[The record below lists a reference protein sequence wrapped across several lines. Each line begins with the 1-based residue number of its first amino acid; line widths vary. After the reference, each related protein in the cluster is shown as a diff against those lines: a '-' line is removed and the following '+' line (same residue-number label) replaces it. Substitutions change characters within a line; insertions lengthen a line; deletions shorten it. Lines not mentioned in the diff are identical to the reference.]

1 MNWEKFFT
9 FIGWFLLC
17 FLACSFIGL
26 LIIGVVLGL
35 CFLLQYNIFIGLLF
49 VGVIVGIVLLIDFNI
64 YVAAGIIIG
73 IIALCMTIDIMKED

>member
-1 MNWEKFFT
+1 MNWEKFFI

-26 LIIGVVLGL
+26 L
-35 CFLLQYNIFIGLLF
+35 FIGI
-49 VGVIVGIVLLIDFNI
+49 IVGILLFLEFNV

-73 IIALCMTIDIMKED
+73 IIALCMTIEIMKED

>member
-1 MNWEKFFT
+1 MNLDKFFT

-26 LIIGVVLGL
+26 LIIG
-35 CFLLQYNIFIGLLF
+35 I
-49 VGVIVGIVLLIDFNI
+49 IVGILLLLEFNV

>member
-1 MNWEKFFT
+1 MDLEKIFT
-9 FIGWFLLC
+9 FIGWFILC
-17 FLACSFIGL
+17 FLACS
-26 LIIGVVLGL
+26 
-35 CFLLQYNIFIGLLF
+35 FIGLLF

>member
-1 MNWEKFFT
+1 MNLDKFFT

-35 CFLLQYNIFIGLLF
+35 CFLLQYNIFIGL
-49 VGVIVGIVLLIDFNI
+49 GVV
-64 YVAAGIIIG
+64 IG
-73 IIALCMTIDIMKED
+73 IASLGMTIVIMKED

>member
-1 MNWEKFFT
+1 MDLEKIFIFF
-9 FIGWFLLC
+9 GWFLLC

-26 LIIGVVLGL
+26 L
-35 CFLLQYNIFIGLLF
+35 FIGI
-49 VGVIVGIVLLIDFNI
+49 IVGILLLLEFNV

>member
-1 MNWEKFFT
+1 MNLDKFFT

-26 LIIGVVLGL
+26 LMIG
-35 CFLLQYNIFIGLLF
+35 I
-49 VGVIVGIVLLIDFNI
+49 IVGILLLLEFNV

-73 IIALCMTIDIMKED
+73 IIALWMTIEIMKEY

>member
-1 MNWEKFFT
+1 MNWEKFFI
-9 FIGWFLLC
+9 FIGWFVLC
-17 FLACSFIGL
+17 FLACSFIE
-26 LIIGVVLGL
+26 
-35 CFLLQYNIFIGLLF
+35 LLF

>member
-1 MNWEKFFT
+1 MNLDKFFT

-26 LIIGVVLGL
+26 LIIG
-35 CFLLQYNIFIGLLF
+35 I
-49 VGVIVGIVLLIDFNI
+49 IVGILLLLEFNV

-73 IIALCMTIDIMKED
+73 IIALCMTIDIMKEY